1 MGYKVW
7 SETKQNKDR
16 SIERTK
22 DCNEEQ
28 EVYILFKDRSLVS
41 SYLTSLVFMV

>member
-1 MGYKVW
+1 MGFKIQ

-28 EVYILFKDRSLVS
+28 EV
-41 SYLTSLVFMV
+41 